1 MSHPPDPAPG
11 ARDAKYVPPAE
22 VAESD
27 FDELETYL
35 EYRAADES
43 EAPDMSHRLKSGPL
57 AMVETAF
64 LASTAALIWLVNTY
78 FPPGPILRMLFPL
91 PMALVYLRWGP
102 RAAWMSALV
111 SGLLLSVLMGPPR
124 SLLFLIP
131 YALLGVQLGFFWVR
145 RASWYVSIAVGALL
159 GTVGFF
165 FRLWLSSLLVGEDL
179 WVYLT
184 TQVTQTLNWG
194 LERLVGLGVLD
205 VGVLGQAN
213 VEAVQLLALVSVMA
227 SNIVY
232 LFTVHLAA
240 WLLLGRLGA
249 KIPAPPGWVQDLL
262 KD

>member
-1 MSHPPDPAPG
+1 MSHPPDPGPG
-11 ARDAKYVPPAE
+11 ANFVPPIEA
-22 VAESD
+22 AASD
-27 FDELETYL
+27 FDDLDTYL
-35 EYRAADES
+35 DYRGPSTETDE
-43 EAPDMSHRLKSGPL
+43 PDLSHRLKAGPL

-78 FPPGPILRMLFPL
+78 FPPGPILRILFPL

-124 SLLFLIP
+124 SLLFLMP

-145 RASWYVSIAVGALL
+145 RANWYASIAVGSLL
-159 GTVGFF
+159 GTIGFF

-184 TQVTQTLNWG
+184 TQVTQMLNWG

-213 VEAVQLLALVSVMA
+213 VEAVQLLALLSVLA
-227 SNIVY
+227 SNVVY

-249 KIPAPPGWVQDLL
+249 KIPDPPEWVQDLL

>member
-1 MSHPPDPAPG
+1 MSQSSDPAPG
-11 ARDAKYVPPAE
+11 AKFVPPVETTA
-22 VAESD
+22 SD
-27 FDELETYL
+27 FDGLDTYLDYRASELE
-35 EYRAADES
+35 ADT
-43 EAPDMSHRLKSGPL
+43 APDLSHRLKSGPL

-78 FPPGPILRMLFPL
+78 FPPGPILRLLFPL

-124 SLLFLIP
+124 SLLFLMP
-131 YALLGVQLGFFWVR
+131 YALLGVQLGFLWAR
-145 RASWYVSIAVGALL
+145 RANWYISIGAGSLL
-159 GTVGFF
+159 GSLGFF
-165 FRLWLSSLLVGEDL
+165 FRLWLMSLLIGEDL

-184 TQVTQTLNWG
+184 TQVTQMLNWG
-194 LERLVGLGVLD
+194 LERLVGLGILE

-213 VEAVQLLALVSVMA
+213 VEAIQLLALVSVLA
-227 SNIVY
+227 SNVVY
-232 LFTVHLAA
+232 LFSVHLAA

-249 KIPAPPGWVQDLL
+249 KIPVPPGWVQDLL

>member
-1 MSHPPDPAPG
+1 MSHPPDPTPG
-11 ARDAKYVPPAE
+11 ANFVPPAE
-22 VAESD
+22 ATASD
-27 FDELETYL
+27 FDGLDTYL
-35 EYRAADES
+35 EYRTP
-43 EAPDMSHRLKSGPL
+43 EAETDGPDLSHRLKAGPL

-78 FPPGPILRMLFPL
+78 FPPGPILRILFPL

-145 RASWYVSIAVGALL
+145 RANWYISIAVGSLL
-159 GTVGFF
+159 GTIGFF
-165 FRLWLSSLLVGEDL
+165 FRLWLSSVLVGEDL

-184 TQVTQTLNWG
+184 TQVTQMLNWG

-213 VEAVQLLALVSVMA
+213 VQAVQILALVSVLA
-227 SNIVY
+227 SNVVY

-249 KIPAPPGWVQDLL
+249 KIPEPPGWVQDLL
-262 KD
+262 KE

>member
-1 MSHPPDPAPG
+1 MSHSPDPG
-11 ARDAKYVPPAE
+11 SGSKFVPPAE
-22 VAESD
+22 AAASD
-27 FDELETYL
+27 FDGLETYL
-35 EYRAADES
+35 DYRAPETNTG
-43 EAPDMSHRLKSGPL
+43 EPDLSHRFKAGPL

-78 FPPGPILRMLFPL
+78 FPPGPILRILFPL

-131 YALLGVQLGFFWVR
+131 YALMGVQLGFFWVR
-145 RASWYVSIAVGALL
+145 RANWYVSIALGSLL
-159 GTVGFF
+159 GTIGFF
-165 FRLWLSSLLVGEDL
+165 FRLWLSSVLVGEDL

-184 TQVTQTLNWG
+184 TQVTQMLNWG
-194 LERLVGLGVLD
+194 LERLVGLGLLD

-213 VEAVQLLALVSVMA
+213 VEAVQLLALLSVLA
-227 SNIVY
+227 SNVVY

-249 KIPAPPGWVQDLL
+249 KIPEPPGWVQDLL
-262 KD
+262 KE

>member
-1 MSHPPDPAPG
+1 MSHSPDPTPG
-11 ARDAKYVPPAE
+11 SQSVPPVEAD
-22 VAESD
+22 AND
-27 FDELETYL
+27 FDGLETYL
-35 EYRAADES
+35 DYRAVEADDEG
-43 EAPDMSHRLKSGPL
+43 PDMSHRLKSGPL

-64 LASTAALIWLVNTY
+64 LSSTAALIWLVNTY

-91 PMALVYLRWGP
+91 PTALVYLRWGP

-131 YALLGVQLGFFWVR
+131 YALLGVQLGFFWLR
-145 RASWYVSIAVGALL
+145 RASWYWSIAVGALL

-165 FRLWLSSLLVGEDL
+165 FRLWLSSVLVGEDL

-184 TQVTQTLNWG
+184 TQASQMLNWG
-194 LERLVGLGVLD
+194 LERLVGLGLLN

-213 VEAVQLLALVSVMA
+213 VEAVQLLALVSVIA
-227 SNIVY
+227 SNVVY

-249 KIPAPPGWVQDLL
+249 KLPDPPGWVQDLL

>member
-1 MSHPPDPAPG
+1 MSHPPDPTPG
-11 ARDAKYVPPAE
+11 ANFVPPVEPA
-22 VAESD
+22 ASD
-27 FDELETYL
+27 FDGLDTYL
-35 EYRAADES
+35 EYRSPEDEAK
-43 EAPDMSHRLKSGPL
+43 EPDLSHRTKAGPL

-78 FPPGPILRMLFPL
+78 FPPGPILRLLFPL

-131 YALLGVQLGFFWVR
+131 YALLGVQLGFFWSR
-145 RASWYVSIAVGALL
+145 RANWYISIAVGALL

-165 FRLWLSSLLVGEDL
+165 FRLWLSSVLVGEDL

-213 VEAVQLLALVSVMA
+213 VEAVQLLALISVLA
-227 SNIVY
+227 SNVVY
-232 LFTVHLAA
+232 LFTVHLAG

-249 KIPAPPGWVQDLL
+249 KIPEPPGWVQDLL